1 MVNEGEWSVLVGHDR
16 SEKDSVRVEE
26 VCEGG
31 ECGSGIHMS
40 TCVVIQSLQ
49 TSSAPDRLCACK

>member
-1 MVNEGEWSVLVGHDR
+1 MGVLVGDDR

-40 TCVVIQSLQ
+40 TCVAIQSLQ
-49 TSSAPDRLCACK
+49 TRLTSSAPDRLCACK